1 MIKSGETSRLSAV
14 NTVLKVLVRHAN
26 LLQPQPFE
34 ELADAVAEFVSFR
47 RIALL
52 MPDEPDFRRVYEV
65 IHGRARPE
73 LFGRRVPVIPAVV
86 KRVYNEQLP
95 LFVDDAREGQ
105 DGNRADADALSYV
118 VFPVRVGEAEGPRR
132 VVAEL
137 VLSFHEVGGARQ
149 TPVAL
154 MQEVADILGSTLERA
169 VRLARDRRLAM
180 ILKTSGDA
188 MLAWDREGRITDAN
202 AAALVL
208 TGRPRGQLIGVPI
221 IELLGPMAD
230 GRGPLE
236 LAASSGRGMSTE
248 MTGRVALA
256 PGVRLDLF
264 ARSMSASREIRRV
277 VVAATITA
285 VADDP
290 LVAAHAL
297 LRDLTPV
304 IIAEQEA
311 EKRLTRI
318 RELEEQQ
325 RRTQLDKASSP
336 PRSAGSSEGT
346 EPPPSPGGG
355 RAPR

>member
-1 MIKSGETSRLSAV
+1 MIKSGETSRLSAI
-14 NTVLKVLVRHAN
+14 NAVLKVLVRHAN

-65 IHGRARPE
+65 TQGRAVPA
-73 LFGRRVPVIPAVV
+73 LFGRRVPANSTVV
-86 KRVYNEQLP
+86 QRVYTEQLP
-95 LFVDDAREGQ
+95 LFVHDAREGQ

-118 VFPVRVGEAEGPRR
+118 VFPVRVGEGEGARR

-137 VLSFHEVGGARQ
+137 MLTFHEVGGARQ

-154 MQEVADILGSTLERA
+154 MQEVADILGSTLDRA

-188 MLAWDREGRITDAN
+188 MLAWDREGRVTDAN

-236 LAASSGRGMSTE
+236 LAASAGRGMSTE
-248 MTGRVALA
+248 MTDRVTMAS
-256 PGVRLDLF
+256 GVRLDLF

-297 LRDLTPV
+297 LRDLTQV
-304 IIAEQEA
+304 VLAEQEA
-311 EKRLTRI
+311 AKRQTRI
-318 RELEEQQ
+318 QELEDQQ
-325 RRTQLDKASSP
+325 RRILHDKTAAARP
-336 PRSAGSSEGT
+336 AGDKT
-346 EPPPSPGGG
+346 EPPPSSGTGGDT
-355 RAPR
+355 R

>member
-14 NTVLKVLVRHAN
+14 NSVLKVLVRHAN

-47 RIALL
+47 RFALL
-52 MPDEPDFRRVYEV
+52 MPDEPEYRRVYEV
-65 IHGRARPE
+65 TQGRALPAQ
-73 LFGRRVPVIPAVV
+73 FGRRVPASPAVV
-86 KRVYNEQLP
+86 QRVYKEQLP
-95 LFVDDAREGQ
+95 LFVHDAREGQ

-118 VFPVRVGEAEGPRR
+118 VFPVRVGDTEGARR

-137 VLSFHEVGGARQ
+137 TLTFHEVGGARQ
-149 TPVAL
+149 VQVAL

-188 MLAWDREGRITDAN
+188 MLAWDSEGRVTDAN

-236 LAASSGRGMSTE
+236 LAASAGRGMSSE

-264 ARSMSASREIRRV
+264 ARSMSSSRENRHI

-285 VADDP
+285 MADDP

-297 LRDLTPV
+297 LRDLTQV
-304 IIAEQEA
+304 VLAEQEA
-311 EKRLTRI
+311 AKRLTRI
-318 RELEEQQ
+318 HELEDQQ
-325 RRTQLDKASSP
+325 RQILLDKSVA
-336 PRSAGSSEGT
+336 
-346 EPPPSPGGG
+346 PPPVVDAGDDAGPPTSGSGGPT
-355 RAPR
+355 R